1 MNAPVNGVVLESEA
15 RELTT
20 SPSSI
25 ELISAAEINQQIA
38 TAKKYPRQITTF
50 MREARQLVTLNESIA
65 QQCIYALPRDGK
77 VIEGPSA
84 RFAEIMA
91 HAWGNSR
98 AGARV
103 VHEGAEFLTAQG
115 VMHDLER
122 NVAITFEVQR
132 RITGK
137 GGKRYGADMIG
148 VTANAACSIALRN
161 AILKVVP
168 KAFWQ
173 PLYDE
178 ARKVVAGDV
187 KTLSNKRAEA
197 IAQFQ
202 FFGVSKEQLCAK
214 LGRAGIA
221 DITVEDLV
229 TLFGILTAIKEGDT
243 TPEQAF
249 AEDGAAAPAATPPA
263 RAQSTVEQQAGLPPY
278 PADRWDKALGNWR
291 AQIAAGTAPDQLIA
305 MLSTKYALTAE
316 QKAAIRALSQPAAE
330 AAAA

>member
-1 MNAPVNGVVLESEA
+1 MNAPEVSDALEVVG
-15 RELTT
+15 TQQT
-20 SPSSI
+20 NV
-25 ELISAAEINQQIA
+25 ELIAAAEVNQQIA
-38 TAKKYPRQITTF
+38 TAKKYPRSVTTF
-50 MREARQLVTLNESIA
+50 MREARALVTLNESIA

-77 VIEGPSA
+77 TVEGPSA
-84 RFAEIMA
+84 RFAEIVA

-103 VHEGAEFLTAQG
+103 VSEGAEFLTAQG

-161 AILKVVP
+161 AILKAVP
-168 KAFWQ
+168 KAFWE
-173 PLYDE
+173 PLYQE

-187 KTLSNKRAEA
+187 KTLANKRAEA
-197 IAQFQ
+197 IQQFQ
-202 FFGVSKEQLCAK
+202 VFGISKEQICAR
-214 LGRAGIA
+214 LGRAGVP
-221 DITVEDLV
+221 DITVDDLV

-249 AEDGAAAPAATPPA
+249 APDESARAAGAATATQTQAVPTSPSLPTFPAE
-263 RAQSTVEQQAGLPPY
+263 RWEKQSEA
-278 PADRWDKALGNWR
+278 WR
-291 AQIAAGTAPDQLIA
+291 AQIKSGTAPDQLIA
-305 MLSTKYALTAE
+305 MIGTKYALTDE
-316 QKAAIRALSQPAAE
+316 QKSAIRAMATT
-330 AAAA
+330 